1 MDERLHT
8 QLMRNDQK
16 ANNPRQVDPVG
27 FKHEMTMVYL
37 MLKGTFDKERIA
49 AMHEP
54 LPVNRATVAKK
65 LRYEMMPVKKTSA
78 YKLQR
83 RLKPVQKWMSKEI
96 TTKAAEKMTLP
107 KQPVKVRLPEK
118 QECSVTKVPVVAVN
132 TKWQSEKV
140 SIRATEKM
148 MCLKLPLE
156 IGTLASEKFSQK
168 HDMRHHLMKI
178 PQLRIAHFD
187 DSDAKLLAAEFSALS
202 EH

>member
-118 QECSVTKVPVVAVN
+118 QECSVAKVPVVAVN
-132 TKWQSEKV
+132 TKWQPKKV
-140 SIRATEKM
+140 RIRATEKM

-187 DSDAKLLAAEFSALS
+187 DSDAKLLVAEFSALS

>member
-1 MDERLHT
+1 MDERLHP

-54 LPVNRATVAKK
+54 LPINRATVAKK
-65 LRYEMMPVKKTSA
+65 LRYVMMPVKKTSA

-83 RLKPVQKWMSKEI
+83 HLKPVQKWMSKEI
-96 TTKAAEKMTLP
+96 TTKASEKMTLP

-140 SIRATEKM
+140 SVQA
-148 MCLKLPLE
+148 
-156 IGTLASEKFSQK
+156 G
-168 HDMRHHLMKI
+168 
-178 PQLRIAHFD
+178 
-187 DSDAKLLAAEFSALS
+187 
-202 EH
+202 